1 MFDKI
6 LKVKKLFFVSFR
18 NQLDDMQFRMILMQ
32 MNKDRFVNYAAV
44 SQYYCQLTILIRL
57 GHNSLGSVTQDGLK
71 MSHSYLMM
79 SDVTLD
85 TIYQI
90 TNSLLQFSGKL
101 KHLHARFLNDALHQK
116 NLKRLHII
124 NFGTDFIIKILQLY
138 ISQQRYTLIL
148 QNIRNILLNN
158 IYNHSYSQSL
168 VFSMT
173 FTILVDS

>member
-1 MFDKI
+1 
-6 LKVKKLFFVSFR
+6 
-18 NQLDDMQFRMILMQ
+18 MQ

-57 GHNSLGSVTQDGLK
+57 GHNSLGSVTLDGLK

-90 TNSLLQFSGKL
+90 TNSLLQFLGKL
-101 KHLHARFLNDALHQK
+101 KHQHARLPNYALHSK

-124 NFGTDFIIKILQLY
+124 NIGTDFIID
-138 ISQQRYTLIL
+138 RVF
-148 QNIRNILLNN
+148 LLND
-158 IYNHSYSQSL
+158 IYSYSYFQSL
-168 VFSMT
+168 VFSLT
-173 FTILVDS
+173 FTILIVLKPLITLGNVFVQLFLYNYKKQFIRSEKQFNATMHT